1 MKRSKSNNGGFSLV
15 ELIVVIAIM
24 AVLVGVLAPTLIGNI
39 EKSRES
45 KDLQNLDSIRQAV
58 VTAMAD
64 EAVYT
69 SVMSDINA
77 AGTNT
82 KAYSAAS
89 TSGVNITNS
98 ALSSAFA
105 EIITADTK
113 MTSTA
118 GKEGSLTIEVNKS
131 GAVKVYV
138 TAGAGSSGHT
148 YAYATKN
155 KVEMISQ

>member
-69 SVMSDINA
+69 SVMSDI
-77 AGTNT
+77 G
-82 KAYSAAS
+82 AS
-89 TSGVNITNS
+89 TSTQYSASAGANISITNS
-98 ALSSAFA
+98 SLASAFA

-118 GKEGSLTIEVNKS
+118 GKEGNLTIEVNKS

-138 TAGAGSSGHT
+138 TAGAASSGHT